1 MPCLMVSG
9 GNVILYV
16 MTFSWLQESLPVVP
30 PGCSTEKP
38 DTIQDFIEK
47 GKAALVSVGI
57 IRDGIVKESVVGEL
71 LSMFVT

>member
-1 MPCLMVSG
+1 MSIP
-9 GNVILYV
+9 
-16 MTFSWLQESLPVVP
+16 WLQESLPVVP

-57 IRDGIVKESVVGEL
+57 IRDGIVRESIVGK
-71 LSMFVT
+71 SSST